1 MDDWSKSTDGL
12 QAKIKQLNSIIE
24 QQEKKLNALKGEQ
37 AEYSKAQEEA
47 EKHAEDL
54 KKQIVELT
62 KQYDESVK
70 ATGEN
75 SEASKAL
82 KGNLDDLQK
91 ELNQTVKEQ
100 ERNKKASE
108 NLNITILNQQASI
121 NKTKKELSNY
131 ENALN
136 DVEKESVDTRTSL
149 EKLEDTIN
157 DQEKEI
163 KELKTAYMNAC
174 LEFGETSSEAQSL
187 ASKITSLNGDL
198 DKNKET
204 MNDLKG
210 SANKLGGSLEETGK
224 EAENSSDGYTVLK
237 DVVADLASKVIQEA
251 IQAFKDLATEGG
263 KALDQLQ
270 ASTGSSNKEMKE
282 FKDVMD
288 DLYKNN
294 YGESWEDLAQKISLV
309 KQQTS
314 NMDLGSE
321 EIKNMTK
328 NLIILEDTFGMDFNE
343 TLRGVQGL
351 MENMGVSADEAFN
364 LIAKGAQN
372 GLNKSDELGDN
383 IAEYSQLWG
392 QAGFSAEEMFTILQ
406 NGVDSGAY
414 NLDKV
419 NDLVKEIGISMV
431 DGRFEDQMGNFSTKT
446 QDLFKSWKNGK
457 ATQADVFK
465 SIIND
470 LSTAGN
476 KQELLTVASDTWSA
490 LGEDNA
496 MKVISSLND
505 VNDTYSNVEGTMKK
519 VDDVKYDN
527 LASQWTELGKTLEVN
542 LIQPIVNTLEP
553 ILTDLLKFV
562 INNMTVIAPI
572 VAGVAT
578 AFGVL
583 AGALAIQGI
592 ISGVQKAFALL
603 SATMALNPY
612 VLIAS
617 AIAGLVVAFIY
628 LWNNVEGFRK
638 FWIGVWDTIVGAC
651 KVAIDG
657 IASFFSGAW
666 DLITSVWSGLVDFF
680 STLLS
685 GVMGVFSSIGSFF
698 SDLFSSIV
706 STIEGIWNGLVAI
719 FTNVYTSIVTIFSP
733 AIKLFSS
740 IFGTIFSN
748 IKITFDN
755 MVIIF
760 QFVWSKIVKIF
771 TPVIDYLTDV
781 FESAYDGIQSVWNGV
796 VGYFTKI
803 WNGIVSVYNVV
814 ASWFTSA
821 FNGAVKGIQG
831 AWNGVV
837 SFFSGVWNGIKSV
850 FNTVSSWF
858 GGAFQS
864 AWGAVKSAFSGVG
877 NFFSGIWNT
886 IKSVFTN
893 IGQKVGEAV
902 GGAFKSAINAVL
914 RTAENVLNSPIN
926 AINSLIG
933 KINDVP
939 GINLKRLNTFNLPR
953 LAQGGLAKKNNP
965 FLAMVGDNPTQDEII
980 SPVNTIRKI
989 VNEELQ
995 DVKKG
1000 LGVINGASNVNNVSN
1015 SKTVNNTF
1023 NQYITSPK
1031 TLSTLDIYRQSRN
1044 LLKGGVKS

>member
-1 MDDWSKSTDGL
+1 MAKGKAKEVTTKFKVDISDFKKGITEANKQIKLANAQFKEASSKMDDWSKSTDGL

-37 AEYSKAQEEA
+37 EEYSKAQEEA
-47 EKHAEDL
+47 EKYAEDL
-54 KKQIVELT
+54 RKQISELS

-82 KGNLDDLQK
+82 KGNLTDLQK

-121 NKTKKELSNY
+121 NKIKRELSSY

-149 EKLEDTIN
+149 ERLEDTIN
-157 DQEKEI
+157 SQEKEI
-163 KELKTAYMNAC
+163 KELKNAYMNAS

-187 ASKITSLNGDL
+187 ASKITSLNVDL

-204 MNDLKG
+204 MNNLKG
-210 SANKLGGSLEETGK
+210 SADKLGGSLEETGK
-224 EAENSSDGYTVLK
+224 EAENSSDGYTILK
-237 DVVADLASKVIQEA
+237 DVISDLASKVIQEA

-263 KALDQLQ
+263 KSLDQLQ
-270 ASTGSSNKEMKE
+270 ASTGSSNKEMKD
-282 FKDVMD
+282 FKDVLD

-294 YGESWEDLAQKISLV
+294 YGDSWEDLAEKISLV

-314 NMDLGSE
+314 NMDLGSD

-328 NLIILEDTFGMDFNE
+328 NLIVLQDTFGMDFNE

-351 MENMGVSADEAFN
+351 MQNMGVSADEAFD

-372 GLNKSDELGDN
+372 GLNKSGELGDN

-392 QAGFSAEEMFTILQ
+392 QAGFSAEEMFKILQ

-431 DGRFEDQMGNFSTKT
+431 DGRFEEQMGNFSTKT
-446 QDLFKSWKNGK
+446 QELFKSWKDGK

-470 LSTAGN
+470 LATARD
-476 KQELLTVASDTWSA
+476 KQKLLTVASDTWSA

-496 MKVISSLND
+496 MKVISSLNN
-505 VNDTYSNVEGTMKK
+505 VNDTYDDVAGTMKK
-519 VDDVKYDN
+519 VDNVKYDN
-527 LASQWTELGKTLEVN
+527 LASQWTEIGKTLEVN
-542 LIQPIVNTLEP
+542 LIHPIVNTLEP
-553 ILTDLLKFV
+553 VLTDLLKFV
-562 INNMTVIAPI
+562 IKNMGVIAPI

-583 AGALAIQGI
+583 AGALAIQGL

-603 SATMALNPY
+603 NATMAMNSF

-617 AIAGLVVAFIY
+617 AIAGLVVALIY
-628 LWNNVEGFRK
+628 LWNNSEAFRK
-638 FWIGVWDTIVGAC
+638 FWIGAWDTIVGAC
-651 KVAIDG
+651 KTAIDG
-657 IASFFSGAW
+657 IASFFSGAL
-666 DLITSVWSGLVDFF
+666 DLITSAWS
-680 STLLS
+680 
-685 GVMGVFSSIGSFF
+685 
-698 SDLFSSIV
+698 
-706 STIEGIWNGLVAI
+706 A
-719 FTNVYTSIVTIFSP
+719 
-733 AIKLFSS
+733 
-740 IFGTIFSN
+740 
-748 IKITFDN
+748 
-755 MVIIF
+755 
-760 QFVWSKIVKIF
+760 
-771 TPVIDYLTDV
+771 
-781 FESAYDGIQSVWNGV
+781 
-796 VGYFTKI
+796 
-803 WNGIVSVYNVV
+803 
-814 ASWFTSA
+814 
-821 FNGAVKGIQG
+821 
-831 AWNGVV
+831 
-837 SFFSGVWNGIKSV
+837 IKSV
-850 FNTVSSWF
+850 F
-858 GGAFQS
+858 
-864 AWGAVKSAFSGVG
+864 SGVG
-877 NFFSGIWNT
+877 GFFSGIWNT

-893 IGQKVGEAV
+893 IGQKVGQAV

-914 RTAENVLNSPIN
+914 RTAENILNSPIN

-933 KINDVP
+933 KINGIP
-939 GINLKRLNTFNLPR
+939 GLNLKKLNTFNLPR

-965 FLAMVGDNPTQDEII
+965 FIAMVGDNPTQDEII

-995 DVKKG
+995 DVKRG

-1015 SKTVNNTF
+1015 NKTVNNTF